1 MTFHGQTG
9 EWETIE
15 ARRRRFT
22 SVYDDGSERQEIY
35 QYEYELA
42 DEHVKVEMKVVMLSS
57 EAAPGPTFIRCYDGP
72 EADSAV
78 VTVHLAPDGTCEV
91 RFNREYL

>member
-1 MTFHGQTG
+1 MSFQGQTG

-22 SVYDDGSERQEIY
+22 SVYDDGNERQEVY
-35 QYEYELA
+35 QYEYEVA
-42 DEHVKVEMKVVMLSS
+42 DEHVKVEMQVVKLSS
-57 EAAPGPTFIRCYDGP
+57 EAAAGPTFIRCYDGP

-78 VTVHLAPDGTCEV
+78 VTVILAPDGTCEV
-91 RFNREYL
+91 RFNREFL